1 MLTQSQHRA
10 GTTCLRI
17 HPQHRPRLNKLQ
29 VWLVKHLACRGGLSS
44 EWHLPQ
50 YCTRSD
56 FGRSMILHLLGYDSA
71 TASPKSVGTIQ
82 SLNVWDPPDFNLLFF
97 WYALHAKLSLTDS
110 YFPPPAPLLS
120 YLLYPSHP
128 FLTPFLHLIITL
140 QTLYLTRHF
149 QQLVKDRQYLTA
161 EVMREYDQRF
171 VYPKVFAMT
180 SDKGVMT
187 HEGKAILKS
196 EAYLPA
202 EVVW

>member
-1 MLTQSQHRA
+1 MGSTRLQLAVLLVSALILKPSVLRLT
-10 GTTCLRI
+10 
-17 HPQHRPRLNKLQ
+17 PN
-29 VWLVKHLACRGGLSS
+29 
-44 EWHLPQ
+44 
-50 YCTRSD
+50 
-56 FGRSMILHLLGYDSA
+56 
-71 TASPKSVGTIQ
+71 
-82 SLNVWDPPDFNLLFF
+82 
-97 WYALHAKLSLTDS
+97 S

-187 HEGKAILKS
+187 HEGNASLIHQRT
-196 EAYLPA
+196 
-202 EVVW
+202 